1 MILVVMLWITG
12 CFVVILHCSWIL
24 RGTEYPDDKY
34 MGRFIVLSGD
44 GMSEGEME
52 NGTKVTDVMVESKG
66 NIFDEANVESR
77 IALVDEGGIDNRVT
91 ATDETNI
98 TSRVVME
105 NSIIGYNHD
114 NSSGILNNPTD
125 IIPSLHIINAIHPV
139 LTSILQ
145 PEITHSPPKFNVTPL
160 LDMIHQFQQ
169 QWNSSV
175 VFETNRHHF
184 ILGGIPYMRAPWL
197 YASDVCYNP
206 ATTVYSFYTKSPPQ
220 FPKSSWFNSTRSP
233 IGFQF
238 GWNFKYVPRS
248 PPTDVSW
255 VEEPVAVSQAF
266 TPRHIY
272 HFAESVNQL
281 ILVLYYPSQYPPV
294 CVSMFSYW

>member
-77 IALVDEGGIDNRVT
+77 IALVDEGGTDNRVT

-220 FPKSSWFNSTRSP
+220 FPKSS
-233 IGFQF
+233 
-238 GWNFKYVPRS
+238 
-248 PPTDVSW
+248 
-255 VEEPVAVSQAF
+255 
-266 TPRHIY
+266 
-272 HFAESVNQL
+272 
-281 ILVLYYPSQYPPV
+281 
-294 CVSMFSYW
+294 